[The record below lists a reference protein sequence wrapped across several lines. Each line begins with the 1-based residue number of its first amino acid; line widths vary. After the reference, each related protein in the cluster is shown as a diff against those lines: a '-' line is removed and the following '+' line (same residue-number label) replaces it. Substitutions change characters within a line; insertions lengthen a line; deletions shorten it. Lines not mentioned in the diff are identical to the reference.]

1 MVPCGHT
8 LMNSAGEESLTFLTQ
23 DCEPKLTGPSPA
35 GVTGHREAIAGC
47 SLPGAGHL
55 QAAGPPR

>member
-1 MVPCGHT
+1 
-8 LMNSAGEESLTFLTQ
+8 MNSAGEESLTFLTQ